1 MGGGVAGV
9 GINSQGGTTAQAGVA
24 TTQNA
29 GLMDLGA
36 PVAESPSRTTTTTT
50 SPTTA
55 GNMEGGVIRT
65 GAYRRALLEVKS
77 IANL

>member
-1 MGGGVAGV
+1 MGGGAAGV
-9 GINSQGGTTAQAGVA
+9 GTNSRGATTAQSGVA

-29 GLMDLGA
+29 SLMDLGA

-55 GNMEGGVIRT
+55 GNMEGGAICT
-65 GAYRRALLEVKS
+65 GAD
-77 IANL
+77 